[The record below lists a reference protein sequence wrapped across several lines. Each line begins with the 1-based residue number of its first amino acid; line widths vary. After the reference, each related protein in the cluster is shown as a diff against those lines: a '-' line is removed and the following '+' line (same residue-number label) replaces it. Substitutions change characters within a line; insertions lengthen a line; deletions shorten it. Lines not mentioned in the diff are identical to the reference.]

1 MIVTSFS
8 GRNQIT
14 VGCKDD
20 DDDGEEEQEERGEE
34 HEAEEGEE
42 WQDTEEDDVNVEEE
56 CVSETI
62 MDEAVGAGRM
72 ATVRSSDGLTQD
84 TGQSNTERT
93 PK

>member
-1 MIVTSFS
+1 
-8 GRNQIT
+8 
-14 VGCKDD
+14 
-20 DDDGEEEQEERGEE
+20 
-34 HEAEEGEE
+34 
-42 WQDTEEDDVNVEEE
+42 
-56 CVSETI
+56 